1 MKIVRAEFVTSGT
14 APAHYPDWDLPEVA
28 FGGRSNVGKSSLINR
43 LLSRRK
49 LVRVS
54 STPGRT
60 QQINFFVVNKV
71 LGLVALP
78 GYGYAKAPPAVRA
91 KWGPMIRT
99 YLDGRANLKGVVHIL
114 DARHRPTEQD
124 LEFLDWLASREIP
137 TVLAATKIDKV
148 KPSKRLSALKVLVET
163 LPFGAGP
170 LISFS
175 SASGEGK
182 KELWAAIRDMSGV

>member
-1 MKIVRAEFVTSGT
+1 MKIVSAEFVTSGT

-28 FGGRSNVGKSSLINR
+28 FAGRSNVGKSSLINR

-60 QQINFFVVNKV
+60 QQINFFEVNGV
-71 LGLVALP
+71 LGLVDLP
-78 GYGYAKAPPAVRA
+78 GYGYAKVPPAVRA

-114 DARHRPTEQD
+114 DARHKPTAQD
-124 LEFLDWLASREIP
+124 LEFLGWLASRGIP
-137 TVLAATKIDKV
+137 AVLAATKIDKV
-148 KPSKRLSALKVLVET
+148 KPSKRLAALKVLVET

-182 KELWAAIRDMSGV
+182 KELWAAIREMRGG

>member
-1 MKIVRAEFVTSGT
+1 MKIVSAEFVTSGT

-28 FGGRSNVGKSSLINR
+28 FAGRSNVGKSSLINR

-60 QQINFFVVNKV
+60 QQINFFVVNEV
-71 LGLVALP
+71 LGLVDLP

-99 YLDGRANLKGVVHIL
+99 YLDGRENLKGVVHIL
-114 DARHRPTEQD
+114 DARHKPTAQD

-137 TVLAATKIDKV
+137 AVLAATKMDKV
-148 KPSKRLSALKVLVET
+148 KPSKRLGALKVLVET

-182 KELWAAIRDMSGV
+182 KELWAAIREMSGG